1 MDIYE
6 QLIKFKEEGI
16 ACMIVTVVDKMGEGP
31 VTVGK
36 KMLVTET
43 AEAFGTVGGG
53 AIEYEAREHCK
64 TLIKSRNSDLI
75 TYSLNEGK
83 IVENAT
89 NLPMACGGTAQL
101 FFDYVGVKGYVYI
114 FGGGHVGQALV
125 RVLNTMDYHL
135 TVIDHRKEVI
145 DVFEG
150 ADVTYNQSFVSF
162 IEEKGIRDGS
172 YMIVCTP
179 SHKYDYNVLDQVY
192 ERGLTPKYIG
202 MLCSHV
208 KLQDYLEKCYKKF
221 GREIDL
227 KNFYSPTGLDI
238 GGGSPAE
245 IAISIAAEMLAIEYD
260 KKGHL
265 HMRGH
270 Y

>member
-6 QLIKFKEEGI
+6 QLIKFKEQGI
-16 ACMIVTVVDKMGEGP
+16 ACMVVTVVDKNGEGP

-43 AEAFGTVGGG
+43 LEAFGTVGGG

-64 TLIKSRNSDLI
+64 TLIIGRKNDLI
-75 TYSLNEGK
+75 TYSLNEGQ

-101 FFDYVGVKGYVYI
+101 FFEYVGVQGYVYI

-125 RVLNTMDYHL
+125 TVLNTMNYHIS
-135 TVIDHRKEVI
+135 VIDHREEVMQ
-145 DVFEG
+145 VFKG
-150 ADVTYNQSFVSF
+150 ADAKYNQSFVSF
-162 IEEKGIRDGS
+162 IEEQGIKEDS

-192 ERGLTPKYIG
+192 TRGLKPKYIG
-202 MLCSHV
+202 MLCSYA
-208 KLQDYLEKCYKKF
+208 KLQDYLDKCYGKF
-221 GREIDL
+221 GHEIDL
-227 KNFYSPTGLDI
+227 SNFYSPTGLDT

-245 IAISIAAEMLAIEYD
+245 IAISIAAEMLAIEYG
-260 KKGHL
+260 KTGHL
-265 HMRGH
+265 HMRGQ